1 MEQTNDYRTGNFL
14 WNFNEASIRVRTSS
28 GLWDLS
34 VDKAS
39 IAGQILNSLYEQKA
53 SDALETWATA
63 QMANSTSVFDIKW
76 LNDILKAIKSCVER
90 HTDLFNP
97 EINEKDALKD
107 TAAMQTVKDA
117 PTVN

>member
-39 IAGQILNSLYEQKA
+39 IAGQILNSLYKQKA

-63 QMANSTSVFDIKW
+63 QMANSTSVFDIEW